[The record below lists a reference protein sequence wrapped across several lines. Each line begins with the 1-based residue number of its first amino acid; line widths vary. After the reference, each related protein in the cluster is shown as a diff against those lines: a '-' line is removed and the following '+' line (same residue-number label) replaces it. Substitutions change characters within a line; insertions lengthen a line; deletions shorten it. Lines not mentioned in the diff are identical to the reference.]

1 MRKIT
6 ILLTTAFFLL
16 NLTACGLVAEGPG
29 GSRQDN
35 APADII
41 EDTIEEPLDVNA
53 GLNSKP
59 DGPVT
64 LKTEWPEVLGL
75 VPVFTYGQLI
85 SVIRLSD
92 SFEGIGYTDYQLDI
106 EIDRMESGKQYAA
119 DLEEA
124 GFRPVGEPM
133 RIGDE
138 LSYYV
143 QYSYSKDTIDSGG
156 APTDVKVDFRVDND
170 NAGTVYISVP
180 KAAGSVNASV
190 TPVSDA
196 GIIQNGQRLRTNAV
210 TIGGGSSDGYKT
222 VVSYTVT
229 RTKYDQK

>member
-16 NLTACGLVAEGPG
+16 NLTACGLVSDGPG
-29 GSRQDN
+29 SSRQDT

-41 EDTIEEPLDVNA
+41 EDTTEEPPDVNA
-53 GLNSKP
+53 GLNSKL

-64 LKTEWPEVLGL
+64 LKTEWPDALGL
-75 VPVFTYGQLI
+75 VPIFTYGQLT

-106 EIDRMESGKQYAA
+106 EIDRMESGEQYAA

-138 LSYYV
+138 ISYYV

-180 KAAGSVNASV
+180 KAAGSASV
-190 TPVSDA
+190 TTVSDA
-196 GIIQNGQRLRTNAV
+196 GIIQNGQRLRTNAG
-210 TIGGGSSDGYKT
+210 TIGGGSPT
-222 VVSYTVT
+222 IT
-229 RTKYDQK
+229 RPL